1 MSMDHSPMCS
11 VDQPCRGARIAR
23 LRALLAASC
32 IGVAV
37 AGSAIAGPFE
47 DGAAAY
53 QRGDYEAAYLRWHSI
68 AELGD
73 RNAQYNIARLY
84 YQGKGVPQDF
94 GEAARW
100 YRRAASRGELYAQ
113 FFLGVMFASG
123 KGVPQDYSAAAFWY
137 RKSADQGAPEAQ
149 ANLGALYHSGQ
160 GVPQDPVAAYKWY
173 DLAVSRFTAADAKN
187 RDEIIKRRDEMA
199 SHMTPEEIAEAQKNV
214 REWKPVITEP

>member
-1 MSMDHSPMCS
+1 MDHCPMSS
-11 VDQPCRGARIAR
+11 VGDLSNGARFGR
-23 LRALLAASC
+23 LRAFLAASC

-37 AGSAIAGPFE
+37 AGTAIAGPFE

-100 YRRAASRGELYAQ
+100 YRRAASRGEPYAQ

-123 KGVPQDYSAAAFWY
+123 KGMPQDNSAAAFWY

-149 ANLGALYHSGQ
+149 ANLGALYHSGK
-160 GVPQDPVAAYKWY
+160 GVPQDLVEAYKWF
-173 DLAVSRFTAADAKN
+173 DIAASRFPPADAKN
-187 RDEIIKRRDEMA
+187 RDEVVKRREVVAA
-199 SHMTPEEIAEAQKNV
+199 SMTPAEIAEAQNKV
-214 REWKPVITEP
+214 REWKPEITEP